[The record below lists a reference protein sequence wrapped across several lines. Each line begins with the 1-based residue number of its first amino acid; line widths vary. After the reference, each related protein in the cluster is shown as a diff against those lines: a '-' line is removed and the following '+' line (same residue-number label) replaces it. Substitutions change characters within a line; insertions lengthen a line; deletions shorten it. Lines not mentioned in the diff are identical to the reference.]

1 MQTEHLTK
9 LQVVLREM
17 EDRAEEIRQVCKK
30 KKQSLKLNKNLKNG

>member
-17 EDRAEEIRQVCKK
+17 EDRADEIRQVCEKK
-30 KKQSLKLNKNLKNG
+30 KKEP